1 MRQRLVCDVNS
12 HYGSDALF
20 LVGIV
25 SFWVLVLVVHFPEY
39 DAGYFKQLAAE
50 QLVAKVVK
58 GSPKREW

>member
-1 MRQRLVCDVNS
+1 MRF
-12 HYGSDALF
+12 F

>member
-1 MRQRLVCDVNS
+1 MILNLIMEAMRF
-12 HYGSDALF
+12 F

-25 SFWVLVLVVHFPEY
+25 SFWVLALVVHFPEY